1 MEDLNSLGE
10 IPSTI
15 RGEQQAKVT
24 EAQSLNVL
32 KIVSLILKWKKL
44 ILLNFVVITST
55 VIVVSFLLPKW
66 YKASTVVLP
75 AENDD
80 MLSNLAGGSM
90 LMKSLTS
97 LPIGKLGNKQSF
109 DDLAILNSRS
119 SMESLVSEFDL
130 MNNYKIKNQSLE
142 TAVKELRANCE
153 FTPKDDGSII
163 IDVWDKDPI
172 RAADMANYFVQM
184 LDQINVK
191 MTGEHSRSNREFIGK
206 RVDDTKANLKQ
217 AEEDLKH
224 FQETNSSLIIPAEA
238 QEALKAIAELYA
250 TRSKTEIAISV
261 MERNVSGKSP
271 QLEQMRIELE
281 ELNKKLAAVPQV
293 GLNYLRAYRDVLIQQ
308 KIYEYLVPLYEQAK
322 IEEQKD
328 LPIVMVLDRAVPPE
342 KADKPNKR
350 LLVGLAGFIS
360 LLISFLIITWREYL
374 SYLRT
379 NRSTEWAAVR
389 AALPWRISKVL

>member
-172 RAADMANYFVQM
+172 RAADMAN
-184 LDQINVK
+184 
-191 MTGEHSRSNREFIGK
+191 
-206 RVDDTKANLKQ
+206 
-217 AEEDLKH
+217 
-224 FQETNSSLIIPAEA
+224 
-238 QEALKAIAELYA
+238 
-250 TRSKTEIAISV
+250 
-261 MERNVSGKSP
+261 
-271 QLEQMRIELE
+271 
-281 ELNKKLAAVPQV
+281 
-293 GLNYLRAYRDVLIQQ
+293 
-308 KIYEYLVPLYEQAK
+308 
-322 IEEQKD
+322 
-328 LPIVMVLDRAVPPE
+328 
-342 KADKPNKR
+342 
-350 LLVGLAGFIS
+350 
-360 LLISFLIITWREYL
+360 
-374 SYLRT
+374 
-379 NRSTEWAAVR
+379 
-389 AALPWRISKVL
+389 